1 VLKTKSG
8 SIHEGWLLAV
18 LAAIQFTAVLDF
30 IIIMPLGPQFM
41 RVFQVGPGEFGL
53 IVSSY
58 AIAAGIAGIIAG
70 FFVDR
75 FDRKNALLVLYAGFT
90 IGTLLCAMAKGYWAL
105 VAARTVAGAFGGVTM
120 GMLMTVIG
128 DVIPEERR
136 GRATGVVMSSFSL
149 ASICGVPVGMYLANT
164 MDWHMTFYALAG
176 LCAVV
181 APMIWWAMPHLRGH
195 LEHHSDERPV
205 ERMMAIVRPRPHQM
219 ALLFMAM
226 LMCMGFVVF
235 PYLASYMVQN
245 VGMTEKQ
252 LPLIYLCGGLC
263 TLVSMNLIGRWAD
276 RVGKKRVFVIMALLS
291 MATVLVV
298 TNLPHVALSFALV
311 VSTVFMVC
319 SSGRVVPA
327 MALLTS
333 TIEPRY
339 RGGFM
344 SINSSVQQLS
354 SGFAAWI
361 SGLVIGQHAG
371 HMTRFGAV
379 GAMSVAFGLAAIY
392 LSRSLKTTTET

>member
-1 VLKTKSG
+1 MG
-8 SIHEGWLLAV
+8 
-18 LAAIQFTAVLDF
+18 
-30 IIIMPLGPQFM
+30 
-41 RVFQVGPGEFGL
+41 
-53 IVSSY
+53 IV
-58 AIAAGIAGIIAG
+58 
-70 FFVDR
+70 
-75 FDRKNALLVLYAGFT
+75 
-90 IGTLLCAMAKGYWAL
+90 MA
-105 VAARTVAGAFGGVTM
+105 
-120 GMLMTVIG
+120 VIG

-136 GRATGVVMSSFSL
+136 GRATGIVMSSFSL
-149 ASICGVPVGMYLANT
+149 ASICGVPIGLYLANT
-164 MDWHMTFYALAG
+164 IDWHVTFYALAG

-181 APMIWWAMPHLRGH
+181 LAGIWAVMPHLRGH
-195 LEHHSDERPV
+195 FEHHREESPAQ
-205 ERMMAIVRPRPHQM
+205 RMMAMVRPRDHRM
-219 ALLFMAM
+219 ALLFMAA

-252 LPLIYLCGGLC
+252 LPLIYLCGGIC
-263 TLVSMNLIGRWAD
+263 TLVSLNLIGRWAD
-276 RVGKKRVFVIMALLS
+276 RVGKRRVFVIMAALS
-291 MATVLVV
+291 MATALIV
-298 TNLPHVALSFALV
+298 TNLPHVALSLALV

-333 TIEPRY
+333 SIEPRY

-361 SGLVIGQHAG
+361 SGMVIGQHGG

-379 GAMSVAFGLAAIY
+379 GAMSVMFGLAAIY
-392 LSRSLKTTTET
+392 LSRFLKTPTKT

>member
-1 VLKTKSG
+1 MLKKAG
-8 SIHEGWLLAV
+8 PIHEGWLLAV

-30 IIIMPLGPQFM
+30 MIIMPLGPQYM
-41 RVFQVGPGEFGL
+41 RVFNIGPGEFGL
-53 IVSSY
+53 IVSAY
-58 AIAAGIAGIIAG
+58 AIAAGIAGIAAG
-70 FFVDR
+70 FFIDR
-75 FDRKNALLVLYAGFT
+75 FDRRNALLGLYLGFT
-90 IGTLLCAMAKGYWAL
+90 IGTLLCAVANGYWSL
-105 VAARTVAGAFGGVTM
+105 VAARVVTGAFGGVTM
-120 GMLMTVIG
+120 GIVMAVIG

-136 GRATGVVMSSFSL
+136 GRATGIVMSSFSV
-149 ASICGVPVGMYLANT
+149 ASICGVPVGLYLANT
-164 MDWHMTFYALAG
+164 INWHVTFYALAG
-176 LCAVV
+176 LCALVL
-181 APMIWWAMPHLRGH
+181 PGIWFAMPHLRGH
-195 LEHHSDERPV
+195 FEHHGDERPV
-205 ERMMAIVRPRPHQM
+205 ERMAAIVRPREHQM

-235 PYLASYMVQN
+235 PYMATYMVQN

-252 LPLIYLCGGLC
+252 LPLIYLCGGVC

-333 TIEPRY
+333 SIEPRY

-354 SGFAAWI
+354 SGFAAWL
-361 SGLVIGQHAG
+361 SGMIIGQQGG
-371 HMTRFGAV
+371 HMTRFGAI

-392 LSRSLKTTTET
+392 LSRFLKTNTET